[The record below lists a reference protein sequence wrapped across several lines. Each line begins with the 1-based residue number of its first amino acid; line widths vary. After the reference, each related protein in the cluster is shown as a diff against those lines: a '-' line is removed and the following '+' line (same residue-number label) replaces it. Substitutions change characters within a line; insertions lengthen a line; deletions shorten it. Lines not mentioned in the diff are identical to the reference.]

1 MPIVWAGIPVFFT
14 KSDRTFMFAENKCFL
29 AVLMLLK
36 CKRSR
41 NLITGEGTS
50 RSGAIKNH
58 CETAG
63 TNVGGLPPNKWADTL
78 SCK

>member
-1 MPIVWAGIPVFFT
+1 MFSEVWNEDFSIRLDKNFG
-14 KSDRTFMFAENKCFL
+14 
-29 AVLMLLK
+29 
-36 CKRSR
+36 KRSR